1 MMKIKEIEWKMH
13 NLRCL
18 GIIKKIK
25 SIKEFKMKLINKFLV
40 LAIIVIITSCT
51 KPKVF
56 TESAIQIIPKP
67 VELKLQEGVF
77 KFSKKTQIVASNA
90 FQEAISKEFSNR
102 MNTAAGFSLQIVAQA
117 PNTNFIQFNT
127 NSELAKEAYTLSVST
142 TAITITASENA
153 GFLYGLETVR
163 QLLPVAIESPTLVAN
178 QDWVIPTVTIKDEP
192 RFQYRGLMID
202 VSRHF
207 FKIEYLKSVID
218 RLAMHKMNV
227 LHLHLIDDQGWRI
240 EIKKYPKLTEIGAWR
255 VDQEDK
261 HWDGRYETSPEEK
274 GTYGGFYTQEEL
286 KDLVAYAASK
296 SIEIIPEIEMPA
308 HVSSAI
314 ASYPELSCLEKPIG
328 VPSGGLWPITDI
340 YCAGKENTFEFLENV
355 LLEVMDIFPSKYIH
369 IGGDEATKTNWKICI
384 HCQKRMKTEGL
395 KNVEELQSYFIKRME
410 KFINSKGKKLIGWD
424 EILEGGLA
432 PDATVM
438 SWRGVK
444 GGIEAAKQGHD
455 VIMTPGSHCYFDHY
469 QGPQN
474 EEPLAWGGYTP
485 LSKVYQFDPI
495 VEDLTETETKHILGG
510 QANLWAEQIQTE
522 AHSEYMI
529 FPRLAA
535 LSEALWSP
543 KESRNWEDF
552 SSRIFS
558 MFKRYDYLD
567 INYAKSA
574 YLVTADATV
583 NLENKTASITLQNE
597 FPNPEIRYVLDADE
611 MNENAIKYTA
621 PIELNKTTIIKAS
634 LFKDNKPVGK
644 TLIDTIKFHKAVAQK
659 VKYLEPSDKRYQGAG
674 EFNMV
679 NTLRATKNYHNK
691 QWQGW
696 LGKDME
702 VVIDLDTETE
712 ISEVI
717 VGTLENQGPSIFF
730 PTAIEVSISNDGKQ
744 FNSIG
749 KIERAFKANAASEL
763 KDFVVRFN
771 KQNTRFVKVK
781 ATCLEEHP
789 KGGSAW
795 LFVDEILIN

>member
-1 MMKIKEIEWKMH
+1 MHYLKFVVLILVVSLCSCNSKIKTFTESDIKIIPKPAD
-13 NLRCL
+13 LKL
-18 GIIKKIK
+18 GGGNFEFTQNTKFVIGNEAQENISK
-25 SIKEFKMKLINKFLV
+25 SLINKFNKASGWDLELV
-40 LAIIVIITSCT
+40 
-51 KPKVF
+51 
-56 TESAIQIIPKP
+56 
-67 VELKLQEGVF
+67 
-77 KFSKKTQIVASNA
+77 N
-90 FQEAISKEFSNR
+90 EAPQN
-102 MNTAAGFSLQIVAQA
+102 
-117 PNTNFIQFNT
+117 NFIQFITDPNFE
-127 NSELAKEAYTLSVST
+127 NEAYNLEVSKEN
-142 TAITITASENA
+142 IKITAKGNA
-153 GFLYGLETVR
+153 GFIYGLESIR
-163 QLLPVAIESPTLVAN
+163 QLLPVAIESSEIASN
-178 QDWVIPTVTIKDEP
+178 EEWIIPTISINDKP
-192 RFQYRGLMID
+192 RFQWRGLMLD
-202 VSRHF
+202 LSRHF
-207 FKIEYLKSVID
+207 FEKKYIKEVID
-218 RLAMHKMNV
+218 GLAMHKMNV
-227 LHLHLIDDQGWRI
+227 LHLHLVDDQGWRI
-240 EIKKYPKLTEIGAWR
+240 EIKKYPKLTDIGAWR

-261 HWDGRYETSPEEK
+261 HWNSRDAVKSDDK
-274 GTYGGFYTQEEL
+274 GTYGGFLTQEDLKEL
-286 KDLVAYAASK
+286 VKYAQSK
-296 SIEIIPEIEMPA
+296 NVEIIPEIEMPA

-314 ASYPELSCLEKPIG
+314 AAYPELSCFEKPIG
-328 VPSGGLWPITDI
+328 VPSGGVWPITDI

-355 LLEVMDIFPSKYIH
+355 LLEVIDIFPSKYIH
-369 IGGDEATKTNWKICI
+369 IGGDEATKTNWNKCP
-384 HCQKRMKTEGL
+384 HCKKRMKSEGL
-395 KNVEELQSYFIKRME
+395 HDVEQLQSYFIKRME
-410 KFINSKGKKLIGWD
+410 KFINSHDRKLVGWD

-444 GGIEAAKQGHD
+444 GGIEAAEQGHD
-455 VIMTPGSHCYFDHY
+455 VVMTPGTHCYFDHY